1 MNSPTA
7 PQPVSDLG
15 HHPHPLDP
23 DRVAQARSRL
33 LGAEDASRL
42 ASLLSILADPTRTRI
57 LYALDTVD
65 ELCVGDLVMV
75 LEASP
80 DAVGYALRMLRTAG
94 LVVNRRA
101 GRVIYYRLADDFPEP
116 LREHC
121 LRRLV
126 ELTRSHDGDEFL
138 PKDEVAQ

>member
-1 MNSPTA
+1 MTA
-7 PQPVSDLG
+7 SMSKVDAELAHLHPV
-15 HHPHPLDP
+15 DP
-23 DRVAQARSRL
+23 KRVAEARSRL
-33 LGAEDASRL
+33 ISAEDASRL
-42 ASLLSILADPTRTRI
+42 ASLLAMMADPIRARI

-65 ELCVGDLVMV
+65 ELCVGDLVLV
-75 LEASP
+75 LEASQ
-80 DAVGYALRMLRTAG
+80 DAVGYGLRMLRTAG

-126 ELTRSHDGDEFL
+126 DLTRSHDGDEL
-138 PKDEVAQ
+138 LTDEEVEQ